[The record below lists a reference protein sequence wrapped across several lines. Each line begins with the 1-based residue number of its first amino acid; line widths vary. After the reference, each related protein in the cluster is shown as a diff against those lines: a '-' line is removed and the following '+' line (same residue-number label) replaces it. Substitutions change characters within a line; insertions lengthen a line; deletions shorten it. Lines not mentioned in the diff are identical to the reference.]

1 MTRAGRRKKPSGHES
16 CPRHWRVGS
25 RPPCL
30 TPAAPLARRSSRARR
45 ACRLTVYS
53 HIRGGEVGAD
63 RSSGRDVWAVF
74 APFLLIYL
82 INSSNRASIA
92 SMSFHAKGDMTSCL
106 RHQSKYDHRWDRRD
120 RVDLLAGISLSS
132 PKHRLGAAPPGA
144 IGSVFILN
152 FG

>member
-1 MTRAGRRKKPSGHES
+1 MTRIVS
-16 CPRHWRVGS
+16 RHWRNGS

-30 TPAAPLARRSSRARR
+30 MPAAPLVRRSSRARR
-45 ACRLTVYS
+45 LCGFSTYS

-92 SMSFHAKGDMTSCL
+92 SMSFQAKGDMTSCL
-106 RHQSKYDHRWDRRD
+106 ICQSKYDHLGDRRD